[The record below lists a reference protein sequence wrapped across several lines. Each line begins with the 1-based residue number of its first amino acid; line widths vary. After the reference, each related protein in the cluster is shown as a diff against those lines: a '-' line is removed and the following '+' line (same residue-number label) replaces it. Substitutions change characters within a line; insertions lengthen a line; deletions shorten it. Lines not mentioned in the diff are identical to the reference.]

1 MDIRISPSILGANYC
16 NLEKDIKELEA
27 SGIKSIHIDVMDG
40 NFVPNIAFGIDMIKA
55 IRSITTM
62 ELDVHLMV
70 DNPERFIDSLVEAGA
85 DSITVHAEACPHL
98 YKTIY
103 TIKSFG
109 IKAGIALNPAT
120 PIEMIKHV
128 TEMIN
133 MVLIMTV
140 EPGFGGQKFIPFMM
154 DKIFEVKRYKEIN
167 NLEYA
172 IQVDGGINSD
182 NFMDV
187 IKAGANDIV
196 IGSSI
201 FNQNGIEQ
209 NVKYF
214 NNLTN
219 VEKCLL

>member
-55 IRSITTM
+55 IRGITTM

-109 IKAGIALNPAT
+109 IKAGIAVNPAT
-120 PIEMIKHV
+120 PIEAIKHV

-133 MVLIMTV
+133 MVLVMTV
-140 EPGFGGQKFIPFMM
+140 EPGFGGQKFIPFML
-154 DKIFEVKRYKEIN
+154 DKINEIKSNKDMN
-167 NLEYA
+167 NLEYD
-172 IQVDGGINSD
+172 IQVDGGINID
-182 NFMDV
+182 NICEVIDV
-187 IKAGANDIV
+187 GANDIV

-201 FNQNGIEQ
+201 FNENGIKE
-209 NVKYF
+209 NVRSFY
-214 NNLTN
+214 NLLN
-219 VEKCLL
+219 IE